1 MASSSSS
8 SSSCDAA
15 AAVPFTLLG
24 ALLTAGPAAWP
35 ACVGG
40 GRAFLRDYAQRGTNA
55 LLWAGLLA
63 VTWVLLLRVAAL
75 VRLWALGSRIPG
87 PHAILAD
94 PGLAAVL
101 RTGGD
106 ITGWYPPDNPFP
118 PYYLVPRN
126 QDSARF
132 GWVSV
137 FGRRFGYY
145 ELIGLEYWIWRQ
157 PARPLPRV
165 ISPPYY
171 GLFEMVRRFY
181 VPFWV
186 LFDWGLDVIGVNSIR
201 DSVAPASHAK

>member
-106 ITGWYPPDNPFP
+106 ITGWYPPITLFHRTIWFHVTRIRLDLVGFP
-118 PYYLVPRN
+118 CL
-126 QDSARF
+126 
-132 GWVSV
+132 GGGSV
-137 FGRRFGYY
+137 T
-145 ELIGLEYWIWRQ
+145 
-157 PARPLPRV
+157 
-165 ISPPYY
+165 
-171 GLFEMVRRFY
+171 M
-181 VPFWV
+181 
-186 LFDWGLDVIGVNSIR
+186 N
-201 DSVAPASHAK
+201 